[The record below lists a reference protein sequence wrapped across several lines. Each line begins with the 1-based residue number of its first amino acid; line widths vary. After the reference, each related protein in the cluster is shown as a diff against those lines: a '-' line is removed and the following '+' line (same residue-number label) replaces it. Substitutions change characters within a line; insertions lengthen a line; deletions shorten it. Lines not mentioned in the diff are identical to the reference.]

1 MPRIE
6 EFKDIIK
13 SCNVLLNESKENMRS
28 LGITVYIG
36 NQFTTYFIDPN
47 FINPKLEKIIVK
59 IQQIFNPIT
68 NQFDITRTEIS
79 PPDTI
84 EFIDNELIPPGYQIW
99 KIFINF
105 NLKNS
110 LEPEKYAEMRYFVY
124 KDHKL
129 FYGCDENVIKRKLEL
144 YYNIM
149 KIKEQVTSLE
159 TLIKLTKEIKENEGK
174 INDIENKLKEAR
186 SQQPDTNKMML
197 ALESFIKN
205 NEGLTNVNVPEVK
218 VVEPRRSGRT
228 KYIPGMY
235 KFNFGNAVFPE
246 LDELLTD
253 ESWHQ
258 CHSENQ
264 LNNKLDYIYRNLDQ
278 EFKKLESEYPDIKF
292 KDYFRIQDKLI
303 EVTQRLLRLLTNL
316 KQVVD
321 QNKQSQIDIDIL
333 AKNLVKAK
341 YSKTNQNIRPKAQRA
356 LFNQEYNI
364 TIPSYDPNFGKS
376 RSRLTLKQINKL
388 IKEINLI

>member
-13 SCNVLLNESKENMRS
+13 SCNVLLNELKENSRS
-28 LGITVYIG
+28 IGITVEIG
-36 NQFTTYFIDPN
+36 NQYTTYFIFKKP
-47 FINPKLEKIIVK
+47 EKKMIK

-68 NQFDITRTEIS
+68 NQFDITRTQIS
-79 PPDTI
+79 PPDI
-84 EFIDNELIPPGYQIW
+84 DEFIDNEMIPPGYQVSR
-99 KIFINF
+99 IFINF
-105 NLKNS
+105 DQANS
-110 LEPEKYAEMRYFVY
+110 LEPENYAETRYFVY
-124 KDHKL
+124 RYPKL
-129 FYGCDENVIKRKLEL
+129 FYGCEKNVIKRKLEL
-144 YYNIM
+144 YYDIM
-149 KIKEQVTSLE
+149 KIKEQLTSLE
-159 TLIKLTKEIKENEGK
+159 TLIKLTKETKENEEK

-205 NEGLTNVNVPEVK
+205 NESLTNVTVPEVV

-278 EFKKLESEYPDIKF
+278 ELKMLKSEYPDLKF
-292 KDYFRIQDKLI
+292 KDYTRVQDKLI

-321 QNKQSQIDIDIL
+321 KNKQSQIDIDIL

-341 YSKTNQNIRPKAQRA
+341 YSKTNQNIRPRAQRV

-364 TIPSYDPNFGKS
+364 TMPSYDPNFGKS
-376 RSRLTLKQINKL
+376 KPRLTLKEINKL
-388 IKEINLI
+388 IKILI